1 MQMPDR
7 RGIKVEV
14 NTKERQIK
22 DRALNA
28 YPGEIQQA
36 LSIQAHL
43 LIVQDTDPKQVA
55 FLTDLYNRARKGED
69 VLREH
74 PELRLL
80 PIDHKVF

>member
-1 MQMPDR
+1 MDR
-7 RGIKVEV
+7 RGLKVEL

-22 DRALNA
+22 DRTLNN

-36 LSIQAHL
+36 LTIRAHFL
-43 LIVQDTDPKQVA
+43 LVKDTDPEQIA

-80 PIDHKVF
+80 PIDLKPF